1 MTSISQISSQMNFN
15 QLLSQINFNP
25 VNFNQLLSQYG
36 FIDFVLP
43 FLLIFSL
50 VFMILELSNLLKTG
64 PDDTVGRKLNAL
76 FSLGFALLSI
86 YNQNL
91 VRWLLS
97 FIPSATIAIIGFTL
111 IVIVLAITNKKIP
124 SWLRGLFALLVVGII
139 LWLAV
144 NSLTIVNPS
153 AGSSQLTSLLSYTLN
168 YLMQSGILALLI
180 VFLLI
185 FIVLMWIVGGG
196 EKKEERGEERS
207 GSPIILRSR

>member
-1 MTSISQISSQMNFN
+1 MITTS
-15 QLLSQINFNP
+15 QLPQINFNL

-50 VFMILELSNLLKTG
+50 VFMILELSNLLKTS
-64 PDDTVGRKLNAL
+64 PDDNVGRKLNAL

-97 FIPSATIAIIGFTL
+97 FIPNATIAIIGFTL
-111 IVIVLAITNKKIP
+111 IVIVLTITNKKIP

>member
-1 MTSISQISSQMNFN
+1 MMTISQIPSQMNFN

-25 VNFNQLLSQYG
+25 VNFSQLLSQYG
-36 FIDFVLP
+36 FLDFVLP

-50 VFMILELSNLLKTG
+50 IFMILELSNLLKVS

-97 FIPSATIAIIGFTL
+97 FIPGATIAIIGFTL

-124 SWLRGLFALLVVGII
+124 SWLRAFFAFLVVGII
-139 LWLAV
+139 LWLAI
-144 NSLTIVNPS
+144 NSLSITGS
-153 AGSSQLTSLLSYTLN
+153 ASSPIASLLLFTLN

-180 VFLLI
+180 MFLLI
-185 FIVLMWIVGGG
+185 FIVLMWIAGGG
-196 EKKEERGEERS
+196 EKKEEEEERIR
-207 GSPIILRSR
+207 GPIILRSR

>member
-1 MTSISQISSQMNFN
+1 MITTSQIP
-15 QLLSQINFNP
+15 QINFNT

-76 FSLGFALLSI
+76 FSMGFALLSI

-97 FIPSATIAIIGFTL
+97 FIPNATIAIIGFTL
-111 IVIVLAITNKKIP
+111 IVIVLAVTNKKIP
-124 SWLRGLFALLVVGII
+124 SWLRGLFAFIVIGII
-139 LWLAV
+139 LWLAI
-144 NSLTIVNPS
+144 NSLSIT
-153 AGSSQLTSLLSYTLN
+153 GSSSTSSPLISLLSYTLN

-185 FIVLMWIVGGG
+185 FIVLMWVAGGG
-196 EKKEERGEERS
+196 EKKEEKKEEK
-207 GSPIILRSR
+207 GQKPVIIMSK

>member
-1 MTSISQISSQMNFN
+1 MITTN
-15 QLLSQINFNP
+15 QLPQINFNP
-25 VNFNQLLSQYG
+25 VNFNQILSQYG

-64 PDDTVGRKLNAL
+64 PDDTIGRKLNAL

-91 VRWLLS
+91 IRWLLS

-111 IVIVLAITNKKIP
+111 IVIALAITNKKIP
-124 SWLRGLFALLVVGII
+124 SWLRALFAFIVVGII
-139 LWLAV
+139 LWLAI
-144 NSLTIVNPS
+144 NSLSITG
-153 AGSSQLTSLLSYTLN
+153 ASSSSSSSLISLLSYTLN

-180 VFLLI
+180 IFLLI
-185 FIVLMWIVGGG
+185 FLVLMWIAGGG
-196 EKKEERGEERS
+196 EKKEEKREEKS
-207 GSPIILRSR
+207 IGPILLRSR